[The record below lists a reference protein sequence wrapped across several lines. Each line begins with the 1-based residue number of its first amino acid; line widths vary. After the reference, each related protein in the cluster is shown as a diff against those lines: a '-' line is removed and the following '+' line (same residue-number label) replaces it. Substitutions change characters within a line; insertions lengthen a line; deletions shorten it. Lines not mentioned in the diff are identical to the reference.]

1 MKGRGCNKEPNILQI
16 GFRRSGHNG
25 GRFFAA
31 NVYSGKSESRV
42 QVFWNSIADRL
53 CAAIKTL
60 SKVQAEISEQQRR
73 ETCSAAFLTKS
84 LDCTIYSFND
94 IINYNV
100 LGDICPNVK
109 GETKWKQS
117 A

>member
-1 MKGRGCNKEPNILQI
+1 MAADFLQPMSV
-16 GFRRSGHNG
+16 R
-25 GRFFAA
+25 A
-31 NVYSGKSESRV
+31 NPKAGYRCFGTRLP
-42 QVFWNSIADRL
+42 DRL

-84 LDCTIYSFND
+84 LDCTIYSVND

-100 LGDICPNVK
+100 LRDICPNVK

-117 A
+117 V